1 MCYTFCDIRGS
12 VANMETEIR
21 HKMKILHTIS
31 IIVLLLVVSGYMR
44 AAEPQRVSVTYEYNS
59 YDRNESQALAE
70 QHAFEYA
77 KRKAIEEQFPILA
90 TSASALSTTEQVQN
104 GSSTLDEHFY
114 SSYQTIARGEWIGLP
129 EEKVLESYHNG
140 EHWVVKVHVEGLMRE
155 KTAKPIELS
164 YAFIRNQAERENRI
178 QYTDG
183 DTLLLRFQSPVDG
196 ALCLYLVDAEKAPTA
211 YCLLPSETEKK
222 GYQPVS
228 ADKKYTFLD
237 FKDQSV
243 VVNTSREQE
252 FNTLYLLFSPNSFA
266 KALDRKGGKN
276 KDGDL
281 LPRNLSYSDF
291 QAWLV
296 KAQTADEQMVVIR
309 EVIEIRK
316 AK

>member
-1 MCYTFCDIRGS
+1 
-12 VANMETEIR
+12 
-21 HKMKILHTIS
+21 MKILHTIS
-31 IIVLLLVVSGYMR
+31 FIVLLLVVSGYIR

-59 YDRNESQALAE
+59 NDRNESQALAE

-77 KRKAIEEQFPILA
+77 KRKAIEEQFPILV
-90 TSASALSTTEQVQN
+90 TSSTALSTTEQVQN

-196 ALCLYLVDAEKAPTA
+196 ALCLYLVDAEKEPTA
-211 YCLLPSETEKK
+211 YCVLPSETEKK

-276 KDGDL
+276 IDGDL

>member
-1 MCYTFCDIRGS
+1 
-12 VANMETEIR
+12 
-21 HKMKILHTIS
+21 MKILHTIS
-31 IIVLLLVVSGYMR
+31 FIVLLLVVLGSIN
-44 AAEPQRVSVTYEYNS
+44 ASEPQRVSVTYEYNS
-59 YDRNESQALAE
+59 NDRNESQALAE

-77 KRKAIEEQFPILA
+77 KRKAIEERFPILA

-196 ALCLYLVDAEKAPTA
+196 VLCLYLVDAEKAPTA

-222 GYQPVS
+222 GYQPVT

-252 FNTLYLLFSPNSFA
+252 FNTLYLLFSPNSFV
-266 KALDRKGGKN
+266 KALDCKGGKN

-281 LPRNLSYSDF
+281 LPRNLRYSDF

-316 AK
+316 VK

>member
-1 MCYTFCDIRGS
+1 
-12 VANMETEIR
+12 
-21 HKMKILHTIS
+21 MKILRSITITAL
-31 IIVLLLVVSGYMR
+31 IVTVLGYMR

-59 YDRNESQALAE
+59 NDRNESQALAE

-77 KRKAIEEQFPILA
+77 KRKAIEEQFPILV
-90 TSASALSTTEQVQN
+90 TSSTALSTTEQVQN

-164 YAFIRNQAERENRI
+164 YAFIRNQAERDNRI

-211 YCLLPSETEKK
+211 YCLLPSEMEKK
-222 GYQPVS
+222 GYQPVA

-237 FKDQSV
+237 FKNQSV
-243 VVNTSREQE
+243 VVNTSHEQE

-266 KALDRKGGKN
+266 KALDRKGGTIKE
-276 KDGDL
+276 GYL
-281 LPRNLSYSDF
+281 LPRNLNYSDF

>member
-1 MCYTFCDIRGS
+1 
-12 VANMETEIR
+12 VAKLETEIR

-31 IIVLLLVVSGYMR
+31 IIVLLLVASGYIN

-59 YDRNESQALAE
+59 NDRNESQALAE

-77 KRKAIEEQFPILA
+77 KRKAIEEQFPILV
-90 TSASALSTTEQVQN
+90 TSSTALSTTEQVQN

-129 EEKVLESYHNG
+129 EETVLESYHNG

-178 QYTDG
+178 QYTEG

-222 GYQPVS
+222 GYQPVT

>member
-1 MCYTFCDIRGS
+1 
-12 VANMETEIR
+12 
-21 HKMKILHTIS
+21 MKILHTIS
-31 IIVLLLVVSGYMR
+31 FIVLLLLVSGYIN

-59 YDRNESQALAE
+59 NDRNESQALAE

-77 KRKAIEEQFPILA
+77 KRKAIEEQFPILV
-90 TSASALSTTEQVQN
+90 TSSTALSTTEQVQN

>member
-1 MCYTFCDIRGS
+1 
-12 VANMETEIR
+12 
-21 HKMKILHTIS
+21 MKILHTIS

-59 YDRNESQALAE
+59 NDRNESQALAE

-77 KRKAIEEQFPILA
+77 KRKAIEEQFPILV
-90 TSASALSTTEQVQN
+90 TSSTALSTTEQVQN

-222 GYQPVS
+222 GYQPVT

-291 QAWLV
+291 QEWLV

>member
-1 MCYTFCDIRGS
+1 
-12 VANMETEIR
+12 
-21 HKMKILHTIS
+21 MKILHTIS
-31 IIVLLLVVSGYMR
+31 FIVLLLVVSGYMR

-59 YDRNESQALAE
+59 NDRNESQALAE

-77 KRKAIEEQFPILA
+77 KRKAIEEQFPILV
-90 TSASALSTTEQVQN
+90 TSSTALSTTEQVQN
-104 GSSTLDEHFY
+104 DSSTLDEHFY

-266 KALDRKGGKN
+266 KALDRNGGKN

>member
-1 MCYTFCDIRGS
+1 
-12 VANMETEIR
+12 
-21 HKMKILHTIS
+21 MKILHTIS
-31 IIVLLLVVSGYMR
+31 FIVLLLVASGYIN

-59 YDRNESQALAE
+59 NDRNESQALAE

-77 KRKAIEEQFPILA
+77 KRKAIEEQFPILV
-90 TSASALSTTEQVQN
+90 TSSTALSTTEQVQN

-164 YAFIRNQAERENRI
+164 YAFIRNQAERDNRI

>member
-1 MCYTFCDIRGS
+1 
-12 VANMETEIR
+12 
-21 HKMKILHTIS
+21 
-31 IIVLLLVVSGYMR
+31 MR
-44 AAEPQRVSVTYEYNS
+44 
-59 YDRNESQALAE
+59 
-70 QHAFEYA
+70 
-77 KRKAIEEQFPILA
+77 
-90 TSASALSTTEQVQN
+90 
-104 GSSTLDEHFY
+104 
-114 SSYQTIARGEWIGLP
+114 
-129 EEKVLESYHNG
+129 
-140 EHWVVKVHVEGLMRE
+140 
-155 KTAKPIELS
+155 TAKPIELS

>member
-1 MCYTFCDIRGS
+1 
-12 VANMETEIR
+12 
-21 HKMKILHTIS
+21 MKILHTIS
-31 IIVLLLVVSGYMR
+31 FIVLLLVVSGYIR

-59 YDRNESQALAE
+59 NDRNESQALAE

-77 KRKAIEEQFPILA
+77 KRKAIEERFPILV

-104 GSSTLDEHFY
+104 GSSSMSEHFY

-164 YAFIRNQAERENRI
+164 YAFIRNQAERENRV

-222 GYQPVS
+222 GYQPVT

-291 QAWLV
+291 QAWLT

>member
-1 MCYTFCDIRGS
+1 
-12 VANMETEIR
+12 
-21 HKMKILHTIS
+21 MKILHTIS
-31 IIVLLLVVSGYMR
+31 IIFLLLVVSGYMK

-59 YDRNESQALAE
+59 NDRNESQALAE

-77 KRKAIEEQFPILA
+77 KRKAIEERFPILA

-104 GSSTLDEHFY
+104 GSSSMSEHFY

-196 ALCLYLVDAEKAPTA
+196 ALCLYLVDAEKEPKA
-211 YCLLPSETEKK
+211 YCLLPSKEDKK
-222 GYQPVS
+222 GYQPVI
-228 ADKKYTFLD
+228 ADSMHTFLE

-243 VVNTSREQE
+243 IVNTSREQE

-266 KALDRKGGKN
+266 KALDRKGGTIKE
-276 KDGDL
+276 GYL

>member
-1 MCYTFCDIRGS
+1 
-12 VANMETEIR
+12 
-21 HKMKILHTIS
+21 MKILHTIS
-31 IIVLLLVVSGYMR
+31 IIFLLLVVSGYMR

-59 YDRNESQALAE
+59 NDRNESQALAE

-77 KRKAIEEQFPILA
+77 KRKAIEEQFPILV
-90 TSASALSTTEQVQN
+90 TSSTALSTTEQVQN

-266 KALDRKGGKN
+266 KALDRKGGTIKE
-276 KDGDL
+276 GYL
-281 LPRNLSYSDF
+281 LPHNLSYSDF
-291 QAWLV
+291 QTWLV

>member
-1 MCYTFCDIRGS
+1 
-12 VANMETEIR
+12 
-21 HKMKILHTIS
+21 MKILHTIS
-31 IIVLLLVVSGYMR
+31 IIFLLLVVSGYMR

-59 YDRNESQALAE
+59 NDRNESQALAE

-77 KRKAIEEQFPILA
+77 KRKAIEERFPILA
-90 TSASALSTTEQVQN
+90 TSSTALSTTEQVQN

-222 GYQPVS
+222 GYQPVA

>member
-1 MCYTFCDIRGS
+1 MKTLRRIFIVIFCLAI
-12 VANMETEIR
+12 
-21 HKMKILHTIS
+21 
-31 IIVLLLVVSGYMR
+31 SGYIN
-44 AAEPQRVSVTYEYNS
+44 ASEPQRVSVTYEYNS
-59 YDRNESQALAE
+59 NDRNESQALAE

-104 GSSTLDEHFY
+104 GSSSLDEHFY

-129 EEKVLESYHNG
+129 EENVLESYHNG

-164 YAFIRNQAERENRI
+164 YAFIRNQAERENRV

-183 DTLLLRFQSPVDG
+183 DTLLLRFTSPIDG
-196 ALCLYLVDAEKAPTA
+196 ALCLYLVDAEKEATA
-211 YCLLPSETEKK
+211 YCLLPSATAGK
-222 GYQPVS
+222 GYQSVS
-228 ADKKYTFLD
+228 ANTEYIFLQA
-237 FKDQSV
+237 KDNNGLYV
-243 VVNTSREQE
+243 TLNTSLEQE
-252 FNTLYLLFSPNSFA
+252 FNTLYILFSPNSFA
-266 KALDRKGGKN
+266 KAVDRKGGKN

>member
-1 MCYTFCDIRGS
+1 MCYTFCNIRGS
-12 VANMETEIR
+12 VAKLETEIT

-31 IIVLLLVVSGYMR
+31 FIVLLLLVSGYMK

-59 YDRNESQALAE
+59 NDRNESQALAE

-104 GSSTLDEHFY
+104 DSSSLSEHFY

-129 EEKVLESYHNG
+129 EENVLESYHNG

>member
-12 VANMETEIR
+12 VAKLETEIT
-21 HKMKILHTIS
+21 HKMKILRSITITAL
-31 IIVLLLVVSGYMR
+31 IVTASGYMR

-59 YDRNESQALAE
+59 NDRNESQALAE

-77 KRKAIEEQFPILA
+77 KRKAIEEQFPILV
-90 TSASALSTTEQVQN
+90 TSSTALSTTEQVQN
-104 GSSTLDEHFY
+104 DSSTLDEHFY

-183 DTLLLRFQSPVDG
+183 DNLLLRFQSPVDG

-222 GYQPVS
+222 GYQPVT

-316 AK
+316 VK

>member
-1 MCYTFCDIRGS
+1 
-12 VANMETEIR
+12 
-21 HKMKILHTIS
+21 MKILHTIS
-31 IIVLLLVVSGYMR
+31 FIVLLLVVSGYMR

-59 YDRNESQALAE
+59 NDRNESQALAE

-77 KRKAIEEQFPILA
+77 KRK
-90 TSASALSTTEQVQN
+90 QVQN
-104 GSSTLDEHFY
+104 DSSTLDEHFY

-266 KALDRKGGKN
+266 KALDRNGGKN

>member
-1 MCYTFCDIRGS
+1 
-12 VANMETEIR
+12 
-21 HKMKILHTIS
+21 MKILHTIS
-31 IIVLLLVVSGYMR
+31 IIFLLLVVSGYMR

-59 YDRNESQALAE
+59 NDRNESQALAE

-77 KRKAIEEQFPILA
+77 KRKAIEEQFPILV
-90 TSASALSTTEQVQN
+90 TSSTALSTTEQVQN

-222 GYQPVS
+222 GYQPVA

>member
-1 MCYTFCDIRGS
+1 
-12 VANMETEIR
+12 
-21 HKMKILHTIS
+21 MKILHTIS
-31 IIVLLLVVSGYMR
+31 FIVLLLLVSGYMK

-59 YDRNESQALAE
+59 NDRNESQALAE

-104 GSSTLDEHFY
+104 DSSSLSEHFY

-129 EEKVLESYHNG
+129 EENVLESYHNG

>member
-1 MCYTFCDIRGS
+1 MCHAVCNIRGS
-12 VANMETEIR
+12 VAKLETEIR

-31 IIVLLLVVSGYMR
+31 IIVLLLVASGYMR
-44 AAEPQRVSVTYEYNS
+44 AAEPLRVSVTYEYNS
-59 YDRNESQALAE
+59 NDRNESQALAE

-77 KRKAIEEQFPILA
+77 KRKAIEERFPILA
-90 TSASALSTTEQVQN
+90 TSASALSTAEQVQN

-129 EEKVLESYHNG
+129 EETVLESYHNG

-196 ALCLYLVDAEKAPTA
+196 ALCLYLVDAEKTPTA

-222 GYQPVS
+222 GYQPVT

-266 KALDRKGGKN
+266 KALDRKGGTIKE
-276 KDGDL
+276 GYL

>member
-1 MCYTFCDIRGS
+1 
-12 VANMETEIR
+12 
-21 HKMKILHTIS
+21 MKILHTIS
-31 IIVLLLVVSGYMR
+31 FIVLLLVVSGYMR

-59 YDRNESQALAE
+59 NDRNESQALAE

-77 KRKAIEEQFPILA
+77 KRKAIEEQFPILV
-90 TSASALSTTEQVQN
+90 TSSTALSTTEQVQN
-104 GSSTLDEHFY
+104 DSSTLDEHFY

-183 DTLLLRFQSPVDG
+183 DNLLLRFQSPVDG
-196 ALCLYLVDAEKAPTA
+196 ALCLYLVDAEKGPKA

-266 KALDRKGGKN
+266 KALDRNGGKN

>member
-1 MCYTFCDIRGS
+1 
-12 VANMETEIR
+12 
-21 HKMKILHTIS
+21 MKILHTIS
-31 IIVLLLVVSGYMR
+31 IIVLLLVASGYMR
-44 AAEPQRVSVTYEYNS
+44 AAEPLRVSVTYEYNS
-59 YDRNESQALAE
+59 NDRNESQALAE

-77 KRKAIEEQFPILA
+77 KRKAIEERFPILA
-90 TSASALSTTEQVQN
+90 TSASALSTAEQVQN

-129 EEKVLESYHNG
+129 EETVLESYHNG

-196 ALCLYLVDAEKAPTA
+196 ALCLYLVDAEKTPTA

-222 GYQPVS
+222 GYQPVT

-266 KALDRKGGKN
+266 KALDRKGGTIKE
-276 KDGDL
+276 GYL